1 MVKEVER
8 GSKERLRVLHLIVSL
23 SHSNAQFNEHC
34 LPLRHARDISICSFS
49 QALVDVPREIHVF
62 EGDGTVRGFA
72 GALDRAFMGGPY
84 DVVHAHA
91 PGTGAMLVVMAL
103 LRRFPLSNAVLTV
116 HNSRQSFPVRNQI
129 LVTCLFGM
137 FRSVVFCSHAAHDS
151 FPSIVRRIARGTV
164 DVVQNGIDTERVA
177 RAVTGIRAKERATE
191 QEPSIRVVSVGR
203 LIPRKD
209 PMTVVRAF
217 QLTSRDG
224 DHLTFVGDGALR
236 SDVLR
241 RARSGRMES
250 RVAVTGLVERDEVY
264 RHVAGSDLFVSASL
278 SEGLPVAILEAMACG
293 RPVIASDIPPH
304 REIVEACGLD
314 NLPLFRPNDPANL
327 ADEIR
332 RFASKSEAQRIEM
345 GERYR
350 AAVEAAFSLEA
361 MHRAYGR
368 IYEHVANRGASARN
382 ASSLEVA

>member
-1 MVKEVER
+1 MVKIEVEG
-8 GSKERLRVLHLIVSL
+8 GSQDRLRVLHLIVSL

-49 QALVDVPREIHVF
+49 RALVDVPREIHVF

-72 GALDRAFMGGPY
+72 GALDRAFTNRSY

-91 PGTGAMLVVMAL
+91 PGTGAMLAVMSL
-103 LRRFPLSNAVLTV
+103 LRRRPLSNAVLTV
-116 HNSRQSFPVRNQI
+116 HNSRQSFPVRNQL
-129 LVTCLFGM
+129 LVAGLFRM

-151 FPSIVRRIARGTV
+151 FPSFVRGIARGSV
-164 DVVQNGIDTERVA
+164 EVVQNGIDTERVA
-177 RAVTGIRAKERATE
+177 RAVTGLGATE
-191 QEPSIRVVSVGR
+191 EKPSIRVVSVGR

-217 QLTSRDG
+217 ELASRSG
-224 DHLTFVGDGALR
+224 DSLTFVGDGALR

-241 RARSGRMES
+241 RARSGGMDS
-250 RVAVTGLVERDEVY
+250 RVAVTGLVARDQVY
-264 RHVAGSDLFVSASL
+264 RQVAGSDLFVSASR
-278 SEGLPVAILEAMACG
+278 SEGLPVAILEAMATGC
-293 RPVIASDIPPH
+293 PVIASDIPPH
-304 REIVEACGLD
+304 REIVDASGLRD
-314 NLPLFRPNDPANL
+314 LPLFRPNDPANL

-332 RFASKSEAQRIEM
+332 RFASKSKAQRIEI

-350 AAVEAAFSLEA
+350 EAVEATFSLEA
-361 MHRAYGR
+361 MHSAYGR
-368 IYEHVANRGASARN
+368 IYERVAHRGASARN